1 MQQDDAATET
11 SKTRIAI
18 LLDASKA
25 NAVNPTDGSGEQN
38 NIIPPHLRDLQENDL
53 PENQRGLVISE
64 IALFRERAAK
74 REKDK
79 ANAERDRN
87 NPARSAGVG
96 GFSGAG
102 AMGTVPSG
110 PKERVWGR
118 PAANSRSYPESTSQ
132 QRPPQQSGWG
142 DGAQGYNKPV
152 GFVKSESAGQ
162 GSRLAGHSE
171 KTDEELERERK
182 EARRREADE
191 SFRDV
196 RIFWY
201 PLSRILLIKPC
212 PFPARAPI

>member
-1 MQQDDAATET
+1 MNSGDSTTE
-11 SKTRIAI
+11 
-18 LLDASKA
+18 
-25 NAVNPTDGSGEQN
+25 Q

-79 ANAERDRN
+79 ANAERDKHN
-87 NPARSAGVG
+87 IGRSAGVG

-102 AMGTVPSG
+102 NMSSVPSG

-118 PAANSRSYPESTSQ
+118 PAAAGARQPSSSHQN
-132 QRPPQQSGWG
+132 PPQQSGWG

-152 GFVKSESAGQ
+152 GFVKGESADQ
-162 GSRLAGHSE
+162 SRLAGGNE
-171 KTDEELERERK
+171 KTDEELERDRR
-182 EARRREADE
+182 EARRREEDE

-196 RIFWY
+196 GAFE
-201 PLSRILLIKPC
+201 
-212 PFPARAPI
+212 